1 MEAVRKASAHT
12 ARFVVGHEPVTHWVV
27 VCGHHFTASGATY
40 AFTEDEWRRHV
51 YEATGV
57 APKPMG
63 DKSVPRWQP
72 EGGAA

>member
-1 MEAVRKASAHT
+1 
-12 ARFVVGHEPVTHWVV
+12 VTHWVV

-72 EGGAA
+72 NGGAA